1 MELMRQKAPCLSTVR
16 LPDKSK
22 TESAVKSHMN
32 HRSSR
37 HTRPI
42 AQGAN
47 LPSEKAI
54 SIWVLCA
61 GKRICDSVFQYSEDC
76 QLNDIHYCQ
85 CCKQDLRYK
94 IHGAFLSNWAI
105 VLNCSIE
112 RPRLYIQLCIQI
124 HIIHKMNMWWILL
137 PLLNSGPLIFLA
149 TPLALISANAL
160 CWRI

>member
-1 MELMRQKAPCLSTVR
+1 MELMRQKHHAFPQYGCR
-16 LPDKSK
+16 INQKPNRQSK
-22 TESAVKSHMN
+22 ATMN

-54 SIWVLCA
+54 SISVLCA

-94 IHGAFLSNWAI
+94 IHGAFLSN
-105 VLNCSIE
+105 
-112 RPRLYIQLCIQI
+112 
-124 HIIHKMNMWWILL
+124 
-137 PLLNSGPLIFLA
+137 
-149 TPLALISANAL
+149 
-160 CWRI
+160 